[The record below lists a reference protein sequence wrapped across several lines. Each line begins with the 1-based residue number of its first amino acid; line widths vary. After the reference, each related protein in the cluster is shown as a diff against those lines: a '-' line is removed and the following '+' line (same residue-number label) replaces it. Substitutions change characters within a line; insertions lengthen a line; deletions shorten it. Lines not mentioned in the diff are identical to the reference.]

1 MRIQIYHIPD
11 VKEASKYPLSNNNN
25 AHSMY
30 DKVWGSRTARRPNS
44 CTARALRFVHPL
56 KGHRWGMGQKRC
68 PARAQRANAPPPAI
82 TSAESHTKQSE
93 NLTGTVRLTVPKM
106 TLSLASGGCARLVL
120 AQGGCK
126 TVINNTFG
134 EVELPLKYRA
144 SCGPYSHASNSNIS
158 HGVKSL
164 KKKSIGLQCQAEY
177 CHDQEE
183 LPQA

>member
-1 MRIQIYHIPD
+1 MGHG
-11 VKEASKYPLSNNNN
+11 SKKMP
-25 AHSMY
+25 
-30 DKVWGSRTARRPNS
+30 GARPAL
-44 CTARALRFVHPL
+44 AR
-56 KGHRWGMGQKRC
+56 
-68 PARAQRANAPPPAI
+68 RANAPPPAI

-106 TLSLASGGCARLVL
+106 TLSPASGDCARLVL

-158 HGVKSL
+158 HGVKSH
-164 KKKSIGLQCQAEY
+164 KKKALVYSAKQNVVMTRRNYHKHDPAGLSLYNWNTTGTHINGIQFRKNQKDDRQTGSSC
-177 CHDQEE
+177 
-183 LPQA
+183 